1 MSVRQELEVKRIV
14 PVIVLENVKD
24 AIPLGEALIAGGLPL
39 AEITFRTQAAEAS
52 IKAMKTALPQM
63 TVGAGTIVSVEQ
75 AERARKAGASFIVT
89 AGFSEPVTR
98 YCTENEIPIFPGACT
113 PTELLLLI
121 QYGLEVAKFFPAKQF
136 GGIEMIKALSGPFPA
151 MKFMPTGGINAD
163 NLKDYLDLPNV
174 IACGG
179 SWMVKKDLILEGR
192 FDEITSLTRDA
203 VRMAARDPNE

>member
-52 IKAMKTALPQM
+52 IKAMKTAHPQM

-98 YCTENEIPIFPGACT
+98 YCTENGIPIFPGACT

-192 FDEITSLTRDA
+192 FDEITTLTRDA

>member
-14 PVIVLENVKD
+14 PVIVLEDVKD
-24 AIPLGEALIAGGLPL
+24 AVPLGEALIAGGLPL

-52 IKAMKTALPQM
+52 IKAMKKALPQM

-75 AERARKAGASFIVT
+75 AERARQAGASFIVT

-121 QYGLEVAKFFPAKQF
+121 QYGLDVAKFFPAKQF
-136 GGIEMIKALSGPFPA
+136 GGIEMIKALSGPFPS

-163 NLKDYLDLPNV
+163 NLQDYLALPNV

-179 SWMVKKDLILEGR
+179 SWMVKKDLILAGR

-203 VRMAARDPNE
+203 VRMAARDSNK

>member
-1 MSVRQELEVKRIV
+1 MGVRQELEVKRIV
-14 PVIVLENVKD
+14 PVIVLEDAKD
-24 AIPLGEALIAGGLPL
+24 AVPLGRALIAGGLPL

-52 IKAMKTALPQM
+52 IQAMKSEFPEM

-75 AERARKAGASFIVT
+75 VKRARQAGATFIVS

-113 PTELLLLI
+113 PTELLLLT
-121 QYGLEVAKFFPAKQF
+121 QYGLDVAKFFPAKQF

-163 NLKDYLDLPNV
+163 NLKDYLALPNV

-179 SWMVKKDLILEGR
+179 SWMVKKELILQGR
-192 FDEITSLTRDA
+192 FDEITSLTKEA
-203 VRMAARDPNE
+203 VRMSAKDPNA

>member
-14 PVIVLENVKD
+14 PVIVLEDVKD
-24 AIPLGEALIAGGLPL
+24 AVPLGEALIAGGLPL

-75 AERARKAGASFIVT
+75 AERARQAGASFIVT

-121 QYGLEVAKFFPAKQF
+121 QYGLDVAKFFPAKQF
-136 GGIEMIKALSGPFPA
+136 GGIEMIKALSGPFPS

-163 NLKDYLDLPNV
+163 NLQDYLALPNV

-179 SWMVKKDLILEGR
+179 SWMVKKDLILAGR

-203 VRMAARDPNE
+203 VRMAARDSNK

>member
-14 PVIVLENVKD
+14 PVIVLEDVKD
-24 AIPLGEALIAGGLPL
+24 AVPLGRALIAGGLPL
-39 AEITFRTQAAEAS
+39 AS
-52 IKAMKTALPQM
+52 IKAMKTALPLM

-75 AERARKAGASFIVT
+75 AERARQAGASFIVT

-121 QYGLEVAKFFPAKQF
+121 QYGLDVAKFFPAKQF
-136 GGIEMIKALSGPFPA
+136 GGIEMIKALSGPFPS

-163 NLKDYLDLPNV
+163 NLQDYLALPNV

-179 SWMVKKDLILEGR
+179 SWMVKKDLILAGR

-203 VRMAARDPNE
+203 VRMAARDSNK